1 MYAYTDDGC
10 SVDHYQKSVRDRANA
25 SLHDLDDILT
35 GVSPQNSLKS
45 SSKVKDQLASAV
57 HPRTLHW
64 FEERSRP
71 QKYKDAA
78 SQLTSL
84 LSHQQSQAGPE
95 PRPVPQSTLPSR
107 EEAFNLLQSHASYTQ
122 QLETEN
128 IYIKLE
134 EVFGAEI
141 ASRPFL
147 KRDIRQLQL
156 EMEKLNQLHCAKS
169 ERLEAQLE
177 HTRSEVVKYE
187 QLVEDLR
194 SQLRMQDTIPTRED
208 GLGIFMGDS
217 NRSYLQQTI
226 DRLTNST
233 KRKVQEMIHR
243 EEEAYQQ
250 MKKGIQLVE
259 EAQLEQTQEL
269 NSIKQ
274 RFDNHIKE
282 TQHKMQEDR
291 DTVRKETKHAVD
303 ELNKKMKEIV
313 HQNAAL
319 SAQLEKL
326 AHEKATENYR
336 TESASASL
344 QKSQSHHEVGRLRQE
359 IAALKSD
366 RDKERSRMQSENEDL
381 RRRLTKAERDLVNS
395 KEECI
400 HLTTNNQ
407 AFERELHLA
416 KLARD
421 GIERGRVDDMKA
433 LAKRSKMREEEMTS
447 FVNDIEEQHERTT
460 SEMDT
465 MLKKQNRL
473 IGKLRDECKKQ
484 AGQIDKMTKK
494 NRNEC
499 GKLKK
504 QNEELRFRLERAVNR
519 LAELENQTEQ
529 HARVH
534 EKMKERLKQMDDHAQ
549 NQSQQI
555 LDALSKCSSLMR
567 DRQLLAREVE
577 FLRRQISYAQ
587 EEDIQK
593 YISSN
598 KPLVD
603 EVLSTIT
610 AEEWQKKESY
620 MTSNKENNVILD
632 DDS

>member
-1 MYAYTDDGC
+1 
-10 SVDHYQKSVRDRANA
+10 
-25 SLHDLDDILT
+25 
-35 GVSPQNSLKS
+35 
-45 SSKVKDQLASAV
+45 
-57 HPRTLHW
+57 
-64 FEERSRP
+64 
-71 QKYKDAA
+71 
-78 SQLTSL
+78 
-84 LSHQQSQAGPE
+84 
-95 PRPVPQSTLPSR
+95 
-107 EEAFNLLQSHASYTQ
+107 
-122 QLETEN
+122 
-128 IYIKLE
+128 
-134 EVFGAEI
+134 
-141 ASRPFL
+141 
-147 KRDIRQLQL
+147 
-156 EMEKLNQLHCAKS
+156 
-169 ERLEAQLE
+169 
-177 HTRSEVVKYE
+177 
-187 QLVEDLR
+187 
-194 SQLRMQDTIPTRED
+194 
-208 GLGIFMGDS
+208 
-217 NRSYLQQTI
+217 
-226 DRLTNST
+226 
-233 KRKVQEMIHR
+233 
-243 EEEAYQQ
+243 
-250 MKKGIQLVE
+250 
-259 EAQLEQTQEL
+259 
-269 NSIKQ
+269 
-274 RFDNHIKE
+274 
-282 TQHKMQEDR
+282 
-291 DTVRKETKHAVD
+291 
-303 ELNKKMKEIV
+303 MKEIV

-326 AHEKATENYR
+326 AHEKVALIGELDETKLQLRKYDKEVSIATENYR